1 MLKIDKQPRFSNVC
15 RIFLGE
21 GDISPET
28 GIFYP
33 WVTDVIAKELKA
45 YVVEPEHRFYGESL
59 PFGPDRSYQ
68 VGSSLTHNLEPLP
81 HITSFKRPE

>member
-1 MLKIDKQPRFSNVC
+1 MLKLDKQPRSSNVC

-59 PFGPDRSYQ
+59 PFGPDRSFQ
-68 VGSSLTHNLEPLP
+68 VGSSLTHYLEPLP
-81 HITSFKRPE
+81 HVE